1 MFDKYSGDETFALF
15 VSAVVALLSWG
26 NWYYTL
32 AVTGRQVRARG
43 PRWPLAL
50 APFLGAV
57 YPVLTTAFIL
67 GTLTAVNLLI
77 VLLVPAL
84 GRKAERLR
92 DAWLPLLLAFG
103 LSWFEIVLS
112 ALIKFAL
119 IALAGQGS

>member
-1 MFDKYSGDETFALF
+1 
-15 VSAVVALLSWG
+15 
-26 NWYYTL
+26 L
-32 AVTGRQVRARG
+32 ARFPRRGVRG
-43 PRWPLAL
+43 IYWL

-57 YPVLTTAFIL
+57 YPVLVTAFIL

-103 LSWFEIVLS
+103 LSCFEIVLS
-112 ALIKFAL
+112 ALIKLAL